1 MSNPMRES
9 IVCPKTVLRYGE
21 EDNFATFF
29 VDRIV
34 IEGNKITYF
43 ARFEDGRHIKLAR
56 RLTDREV
63 GYIYETKNT
72 ESSMR
77 QGL

>member
-9 IVCPKTVLRYGE
+9 IVCPKTRLRYGE

-34 IEGNKITYF
+34 IEGVKITYY
-43 ARFEDGRHIKLAR
+43 ARFADGRHIKLAR

-63 GYIYETKNT
+63 GYIYETKNK
-72 ESSMR
+72 ESSM
-77 QGL
+77 QQFP